1 MISYTLTTTSCYFAN
16 IISWEEGDCGSLAV
30 ASIAASEEDTWI
42 GVSLP
47 AEEFFAF
54 CIVYGGPPSFAA
66 AKTAVTL
73 PEFFCGMSML
83 AVREEMAPCT

>member
-1 MISYTLTTTSCYFAN
+1 MISCTLTTTSCYFAS
-16 IISWEEGDCGSLAV
+16 IISWEDGDCGSLTV

-42 GVSLP
+42 AVSLP
-47 AEEFFAF
+47 AEEFLAF
-54 CIVYGGPPSFAA
+54 CIVYGGAPSFAV

-73 PEFFCGMSML
+73 PDVFCGMSML